1 MKIAAEKTVTKKD
14 LWDIVVDVSWA
25 NISTRYFGKSRSW
38 LHHKLNGT
46 DNGGGLTKE
55 ERQTLKEG
63 LKDLASRIN
72 VCAERL

>member
-1 MKIAAEKTVTKKD
+1 MKTIKEKQITKKD

-46 DNGGGLTKE
+46 DSNGGLTKE
-55 ERQTLKEG
+55 EQQILKAG
-63 LKDLASRIN
+63 LLDLAKRITD
-72 VCAERL
+72 CADKI